1 MQLPPLVGAYGPGH
15 FTSIGLTPGNFMYA
29 TTTIDASGP
38 SEAELL
44 WNVTITLHGKSA
56 SWSLA
61 PRGYLKVSEVARV
74 MCGGTDAAPT
84 IVKESDFL
92 CAER

>member
-1 MQLPPLVGAYGPGH
+1 M
-15 FTSIGLTPGNFMYA
+15 
-29 TTTIDASGP
+29 
-38 SEAELL
+38 
-44 WNVTITLHGKSA
+44 LHSKSA
-56 SWSLA
+56 TWSLA
-61 PRGYLKVSEVARV
+61 PRGYLKVSDVARV